1 MALKPCK
8 ECKTEVSTKAKTCPH
23 CGVKNPGVTA
33 KDMFLGMVI
42 FVVIVFGLIAYFSG
56 GSESDENKTAPEE
69 ITEEIAEEPAITTPK
84 PSADET
90 EPTQQK
96 PTVVLLTSSEV
107 ESWPLT
113 VDEVRAVCFYMPK
126 VVFRV
131 GGVRGDY
138 YALNNAPTT
147 VDLRDMGVDL
157 VQMTPDL
164 DVWADDPNNPGAK
177 IDISALRNKITEIC
191 E

>member
-8 ECKTEVSTKAKTCPH
+8 GCSKEVSTKAKTCPN
-23 CGVKNPGVTA
+23 CGIKNPGGSA
-33 KDMFLGMVI
+33 KNK
-42 FVVIVFGLIAYFSG
+42 FVRVFGLIVIVLVAIAVFG
-56 GSESDENKTAPEE
+56 GDSEEAEYTTEKEE
-69 ITEEIAEEPAITTPK
+69 IEEVVVTQKPIETQSEPI
-84 PSADET
+84 
-90 EPTQQK
+90 QQK
-96 PTVVLLTSSEV
+96 PTVVLLTSSEI

-177 IDISALRNKITEIC
+177 IDISALSNKIKEIC